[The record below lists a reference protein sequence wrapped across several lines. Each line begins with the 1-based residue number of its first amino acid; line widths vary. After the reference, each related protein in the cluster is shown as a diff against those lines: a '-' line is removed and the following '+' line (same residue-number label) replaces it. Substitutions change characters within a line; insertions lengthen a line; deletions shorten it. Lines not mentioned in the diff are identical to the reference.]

1 VKVVPTAKVIAILGL
16 GLIGGSLGLA
26 LRSYGP
32 QEIKLI
38 GWDKDEQTVSK
49 AVARQAIHQGIANWE
64 ELEIADII
72 FICTPMLQVIP
83 LAKQILPHV
92 KAGAIITDVGSV
104 KGCLAAEM
112 AKIIPAGIYYIG
124 GHPMTGREKS
134 GIDAATRD
142 LFEEKWYIVAPKMDV
157 PAVSLVLLKQVLGWT
172 GAQITTM
179 QPERHDIYAAAI
191 SHLPHV
197 AAAAL
202 VNTLG
207 LYDES
212 AEILELAGGGFCDT
226 TRIASSN
233 TVMWTDICLTNK
245 SEILASIAKFQLLLG
260 EFVTALK
267 QEDRQEIA
275 AFFAKAKDRRDE
287 LIKCCDK

>member
-1 VKVVPTAKVIAILGL
+1 MNVVPTVKVIAILGL

-32 QEIKLI
+32 QEMKLI
-38 GWDKDEQTVSK
+38 GWDKDEQTVHR
-49 AVARQAIHQGIANWE
+49 AVTRQAIHQAITDWR
-64 ELEIADII
+64 ELESADLI
-72 FICTPMLQVIP
+72 FICSPMLQVIP
-83 LAKQILPHV
+83 IAKKILPYA

-134 GIDAATRD
+134 GIEAATKD
-142 LFEEKWYIVAPKMDV
+142 LFKEKWYIVAPHLDV
-157 PAVSLVLLKQVLGWT
+157 PASVLVSLKQVLYLT
-172 GAQITTM
+172 GAKITNM
-179 QPERHDIYAAAI
+179 QPERHDVYAAAI

-245 SEILASIAKFQLLLG
+245 SEILTSIAKFQLLLD
-260 EFVTALK
+260 EFVTAVK
-267 QEDRQEIA
+267 KEDRSQIA
-275 AFFAKAKDRRDE
+275 DFFAQAKGRRDE
-287 LIKCCDK
+287 LIKYCDK

>member
-1 VKVVPTAKVIAILGL
+1 MNVVPKAKVIAILGL

-32 QEIKLI
+32 QGIKLI
-38 GWDKDEQTVSK
+38 GWDKDEQTVNR
-49 AVARQAIHQGIANWE
+49 AVARQSIHQAIADWQ
-64 ELEIADII
+64 ELESADLI

-83 LAKQILPHV
+83 LAKQILPYV

-112 AKIIPAGIYYIG
+112 EKLIPAGIYYVG

-134 GIDAATRD
+134 GIEAATRE
-142 LFEEKWYIVAPKMDV
+142 LFKEKWYIVAPKLDV
-157 PAVSLVLLKQVLGWT
+157 PASVLVLLKQVIQWT
-172 GAQITTM
+172 GAKITSM

-212 AEILELAGGGFCDT
+212 AEILELAGGGFCDM

-245 SEILASIAKFQLLLG
+245 SEILASIAKFQLLLD
-260 EFVTALK
+260 EFTTSVK

-275 AFFAKAKDRRDE
+275 DFFAKAKSRRDE
-287 LIKCCDK
+287 LLKCCDK